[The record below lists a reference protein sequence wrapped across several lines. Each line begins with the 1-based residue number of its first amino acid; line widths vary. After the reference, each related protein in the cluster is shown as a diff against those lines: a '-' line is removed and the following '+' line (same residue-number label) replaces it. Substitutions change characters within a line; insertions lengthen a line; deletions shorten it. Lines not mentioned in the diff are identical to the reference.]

1 MPITLILCSIISALL
16 YIQDP
21 GKVIYTQTRVGKNGT
36 IFTLY
41 KFRTMHNSASIKSA
55 QFATQE
61 KHRIHFIGVWLRKFR
76 LDEIPQFY
84 NVLKG
89 DMSLIGP
96 RPEQPEFVK
105 SYKQQ
110 IPCYNYRH
118 TVKPGITGWAQINQG
133 YTDNSESTQ
142 TKLGYDLYYIK
153 HYSFELD
160 LTIVIKTIRTLLT
173 TDGSA

>member
-1 MPITLILCSIISALL
+1 IISALL

-36 IFTLY
+36 TFTLY
-41 KFRTMHNSASIKSA
+41 KFRTMYNSASIKST

-61 KHRIHFIGVWLRKFR
+61 KHRIHIIGAWLRKFR

-110 IPCYNYRH
+110 IPFYNYRH
-118 TVKPGITGWAQINQG
+118 TVKP
-133 YTDNSESTQ
+133 
-142 TKLGYDLYYIK
+142 
-153 HYSFELD
+153 
-160 LTIVIKTIRTLLT
+160 
-173 TDGSA
+173 